1 MNKELNRFY
10 IPVASLLGA
19 LVLAWIAA
27 GFVATSLLALVMT
40 LVIAGVYAAGLR
52 ELHQYRQDTRGLQ
65 QALTGLP
72 PAVDTLAPWLL
83 GVPAH
88 LQHSVRLR
96 IEGERVALPGPALT
110 PYLVGLLVMLG
121 MLGTFLGMVL
131 TFKGAVFALEGSA
144 DLQAIRSALAAPI
157 KGLGLSF
164 GTSVA
169 GVASSALLGLVSALS
184 RRERLHTSRLLD
196 QHIAGVL
203 RPFSLAHQRESSL
216 RALQQQSQALP
227 AVAAQLER
235 LMTQIE
241 QRHDALSARLESRQE
256 AFHDEVQRAYTGL
269 ASAVGQ
275 SLQDSLVASARH
287 AGEAIVPVVET
298 AMQHLTTEA
307 RAQHQ
312 RTSDTL
318 HTQLQDMLAGFR
330 TGTQALTADWAQ
342 ALTHSTQ
349 TLQTE
354 WQRTGAQAVAQQ
366 QAVCA
371 ALEASAATITTR
383 TSEQAAA
390 ALGGVTQVLAR
401 SEALFAAHQQSEA
414 AWAAQQQHRMDELAG
429 VWRSELAALRTEETA
444 RGEAASQRLT
454 ELTTRLRT
462 EMTRLDERDTHALQ
476 ERHQLM
482 ERLGGLLQ
490 SAEATT
496 QGQRAAID
504 TLVAT
509 AGGTLA
515 QVQQQFAQT
524 LALQGDKAEQL
535 AAHVQGSAIELASLG
550 SSFQQAV
557 DLFVSSNDALARSL
571 QGIEAAVSQSVERS
585 DEQLAYYV
593 NQAREVID
601 LSLSA
606 QKAVVE
612 DLRSLRNQAR
622 TAAGSV
628 A

>member
-1 MNKELNRFY
+1 MNKDLNRFF
-10 IPVASLLGA
+10 IPAASALGA
-19 LVLAWIAA
+19 LALVWIAA
-27 GFVATSLLALVMT
+27 GFVSTSPLALVMT
-40 LVIAGVYAAGLR
+40 LVIAAVYAAGLR
-52 ELHQYRQDTRGLQ
+52 ELHHYRAGTRGLHE
-65 QALTGLP
+65 ALSNIP
-72 PAVDTLAPWLL
+72 PALDTLAPWLEQ
-83 GVPAH
+83 VPAP

-96 IEGERVALPGPALT
+96 VEGERVALPGPALT

-131 TFKGAVFALEGSA
+131 TFKGAVFALEGST

-169 GVASSALLGLVSALS
+169 GVASSAMLGLVSALS
-184 RRERLHTSRLLD
+184 RRDRLHTGRLLD
-196 QHIAGVL
+196 QRIAGVL
-203 RPFSLAHQRESSL
+203 RPFSLAHQREASL
-216 RALQQQSQALP
+216 LALQQQSQALP
-227 AVAAQLER
+227 AVAEQLQR

-241 QRHDALSARLESRQE
+241 QRHDTLSTQLESRQH
-256 AFHDEVQRAYTGL
+256 AFHEDVNRAYTTL
-269 ASAVGQ
+269 AAAVGQ
-275 SLQDSLVASARH
+275 SLQDSLLAGARH
-287 AGEAIVPVVET
+287 AGETIVPVVET
-298 AMQHLTTEA
+298 AMQRLAAES
-307 RAQHQ
+307 RAQHD
-312 RTSDTL
+312 RTSNTL

-330 TGTQALTADWAQ
+330 ESTQALTSDWAQ
-342 ALTHSTQ
+342 ALGKSTQ

-354 WQRTGAQAVAQQ
+354 WQNAGAQALAQQ

-371 ALEASAATITTR
+371 ALETSAATITTR
-383 TSEQAAA
+383 TTEQAAA

-401 SEALFAAHQQSEA
+401 SEALFDAHHHSEA
-414 AWAAQQQHRMDELAG
+414 AWAAQQQSRMDALAAL
-429 VWRSELAALRTEETA
+429 WRTELAALRTEEAA
-444 RGEAASQRLT
+444 RGEAASARLS

-462 EMTRLDERDTHALQ
+462 EMTRLDERDTQTLQ

-509 AGGTLA
+509 AGNTLA
-515 QVQQQFAQT
+515 QVQAQFAQT

-535 AAHVQGSAIELASLG
+535 AAHVQGSAVELTSLS
-550 SSFQQAV
+550 SSFQHAV
-557 DLFVSSNDALARSL
+557 ELFVGSNDALVRSL

-593 NQAREVID
+593 TQAREVID

-606 QKAVVE
+606 QKSVVE
-612 DLRSLRNQAR
+612 DLRKLRNQPAT
-622 TAAGSV
+622 TAQGQA
-628 A
+628 